1 MLASPGPRGLSDV
14 DPSELG
20 TAALA
25 CWDAFLEVVTAP
37 STDLTR
43 PSRLPGWSGRD
54 TCLHLGAWPEHRPL
68 TSIVAS
74 AREGGEGTA
83 TDPDDHNASILRA
96 HADATVEEVVQ
107 ALHDARA
114 ATAAFFAGPE
124 PAEVGRMPSGSTLG
138 PLPVLS
144 VVHAAAYE
152 LAVHALDL
160 APCGAPAPAAHLLDR
175 GLAAL
180 VDVTGALA
188 ARAGV
193 AITLTAQAPD
203 TGWRFASDATGWT
216 TTRTDGGPF
225 RGTGVRGTTADLLDA
240 SAGRNNLP
248 QLLLTRRMVV
258 QDLPSWMRLAPLLH
272 EVPGLPGGAVLKGA
286 VSGLGRVTGVLGRF
300 RR

>member
-1 MLASPGPRGLSDV
+1 MLTSPGPRGLSDA
-14 DPSELG
+14 DPGELG
-20 TAALA
+20 AAVLA
-25 CWDAFLEVVTAP
+25 CWDAFLEVVQAP

-54 TCLHLGAWPEHRPL
+54 TCLHLGSWPEHQPL
-68 TSIVAS
+68 SGIVAS
-74 AREGGEGTA
+74 AREGGQGAA
-83 TDPDDHNASILRA
+83 TPPDQHNATLLRA
-96 HADATVEEVVQ
+96 HADATVEDVVR
-107 ALHDARA
+107 ALHEARA

-124 PAEVGRMPSGSTLG
+124 PAEVGRRPSGSTLG

-144 VVHAAAYE
+144 VVHASAYE

-160 APCGAPAPAAHLLDR
+160 LPCGAPRPAAHLLDR

-180 VDVTGALA
+180 IDVTGALA

-193 AITLTAQAPD
+193 TIALTAQTPD
-203 TGWRFASDATGWT
+203 RGWRFSASADGWT
-216 TTRTDGGPF
+216 TAPTDGSPF
-225 RGTGVRGTTADLLDA
+225 SGTGVRGSTADLLDA
-240 SAGRNNLP
+240 SAGRHNLP
-248 QLLLTRRMVV
+248 QLLLTRRLVV

-286 VSGLGRVTGVLGRF
+286 VSGLGRVTGVLGRL